1 MAHTVRPMPT
11 ETVLNLFVSSPG
23 DVQAERERVEFVVAR
38 LNAEYQGRAQ
48 IRAIRWET
56 RYYSSH
62 DTFQAQIP
70 EAAASDLVLAIFGAR
85 LGSPLPETFP
95 HMPSGEPYPSGSAYE
110 VLSAIEA
117 RQRGQ
122 GVPDIYVFRRPTAP
136 LVALDA
142 ADRDD
147 VEAQWRRLTSFFET
161 WFRNRGGQF
170 IAAFQEFATTDEF
183 AVKVEDC
190 LRQWLTRRGFP
201 PRSVSWDRG
210 KLGSPYPGLAAFDEG
225 RRRVFFGRSLVI
237 EQAIQRLREVEAP
250 ATERRS
256 PFLLLIGAS
265 GSGKSSLL
273 RAGLLPRVAQP
284 GALPEVDLWRRAIA
298 IPGLDPFLNL
308 AESLL
313 LPEALGPELARG
325 PFRNREILAKQL
337 AGDPDAASA
346 PLREALERAAAA
358 RQKEENFEA
367 PRPARLFLAI
377 DQAERLLL
385 ETPPEPRVRFAQ
397 LLAALCRH
405 RVATVVIALRSDAY
419 ARFQAVEAL
428 VALRDAGAT
437 LDLLPATA
445 SELEEMATRP
455 AALCEPPLAFEQREG
470 RSLAATLVADARG
483 GDALPLLQMTLARL
497 SAAEAARGDGVLRFD
512 DYQGLGE
519 AVTQTANE
527 ALAGLDGSARGQ
539 LPQLIAGLVLDVAAD
554 PLTGQPTAV
563 IGALDRARFE
573 AGRPE
578 RGALVEAFVGK
589 RLLTAEGDASSER
602 VRPTHESLL
611 RIWPEAVAIV
621 GEVGNLIRTRH
632 ALAPIA
638 RDWAEAPEGDKA
650 RHLEISPALL
660 EGAQRYLERFGDDAS
675 PQTRDFVAAA
685 SAVAQARRDR
695 ERQEQERRI
704 ADAQAIAAA
713 NRRIAQRTGIGL
725 VAALALAAAAGW
737 EWHEARAQRDRA
749 THAIDLATAT
759 ADKLVFDLAQKFINV
774 AGVPK
779 AVIKG
784 MLEQARS
791 LQEQLIGSGESNAK
805 LSANH
810 AAALGALARTELALG
825 DAPSALTLATQS
837 RDINATLLAGNPENP
852 AYLHNLILSD
862 RTVGDVLRQQGDLD
876 GSRSAYERAREIAD
890 AAVAK
895 GVDDIRL
902 RGDQAQV
909 RQDLGMIAETRDDL
923 PGALALFRDGLGIA
937 KSTVDSA
944 PKDESRL
951 NGLAIA
957 YRNVGDVLLKQND
970 VDGAI
975 ASFDAASAI
984 SGPLAQNNPKNTD
997 LQRDFSLSQER
1008 LGEALAARHDYAGA
1022 LKAYSDGEATAIA
1035 MASRDPA
1042 ELDWQADIS
1051 IGHAEIGD
1059 TQMAL
1064 GDFAGALASYRE
1076 AVKIDRSLTTSDPT
1090 NAIWR
1095 THYWVMLTD
1104 LGDALA
1110 KQAEPADAL
1119 QAYQDSLAF
1128 ARSILA
1134 VQPNDAQWRR
1144 NVLASGDWVGDAL
1157 EASGDRG
1164 GALAAYRDAL
1174 TIARALTADPKA
1186 SAEANNDLYAN
1197 LTKVAGELAL
1207 TGDHA
1212 GALAAYRE
1220 ALAFAKTVVAGRPND
1235 AKWRRRVLA
1244 SDDYVGDLLV
1254 AAGDAGG
1261 ALAADRD
1268 ALTIARALAGEPDAP
1283 DQARGDLFVNLEKVG
1298 GALAAG
1304 GDDAGALAADVEAE
1318 GVARALIAANPR
1330 ATATRGQ
1337 LAVLLV
1343 GVGRLQSLAGRADDA
1358 IASLREAVDLA
1369 EAVSVEDSA
1378 QPLWPRE
1385 VAAAYDGLGD
1395 ALRGKGDLPDAL
1407 DAYRRSVAADE
1418 SLPAATKSS
1427 ADLRAR
1433 EAATQ
1438 EAIGAILEGQ
1448 KSTAGALA
1456 AMRAALVLR
1465 QGLADETPNDPAQR
1479 RMQLLDQNAV
1489 GRLLFSGGDK
1499 PGALAAYQAG
1509 LALARGLAARAGADA
1524 TARANLAFSFFMV
1537 GTTMPPSS
1545 DAAAA
1550 LAEGLPVAQSLAAA
1564 APANPQ
1570 YQHLVALL
1578 GRNLGYARLT
1588 AGDNVGAFAAFRSA
1602 RDAAAAMVALNPNE
1616 ANGAAELKAN
1626 VTNIAVVANAM
1637 LLARDFKGAL
1647 AVLDKATPVAAD
1659 QNWFDLIRAACLMF
1673 LDRPDE
1679 ARALYEKHRGET
1691 TYAGKSWEQATKDGF
1706 AALRAKG
1713 LDNPLMAE
1721 IEAEMAAG
1729 K

>member
-1 MAHTVRPMPT
+1 MSD

-23 DVQAERERVEFVVAR
+23 DVQAERERVDFVIAR
-38 LNAEYQGRAQ
+38 LNAEYKGRAQ

-56 RYYSSH
+56 AYYSSH

-85 LGSPLPETFP
+85 LGSPLPESFP
-95 HMPSGEPYPSGSAYE
+95 LMPSGEAYPSGSAYE
-110 VLSAIEA
+110 VLSAMEA
-117 RQRGQ
+117 RRRGQ
-122 GVPDIYVFRRPTAP
+122 GVPDIYVFRRPRAP

-170 IAAFQEFATTDEF
+170 LAAFQEFATTDEF
-183 AVKVEDC
+183 ALKVEDC

-201 PRSVSWDRG
+201 PRSVTWDRR
-210 KLGSPYPGLAAFDEG
+210 KLGSPYPGLEAFDES

-250 ATERRS
+250 ATERGS

-298 IPGLDPFLNL
+298 VPGLDPFLNL

-325 PFRNREILAKQL
+325 PFRTREILAKQL
-337 AGDPDAASA
+337 AGDPDAALA

-385 ETPPEPRVRFAQ
+385 ETPPDPRARFAQ

-405 RVATVVIALRSDAY
+405 RVATVVMALRSDAY

-455 AALCEPPLAFEQREG
+455 AALCEPPLAFEQRDG

-512 DYQGLGE
+512 DYHGLGE

-527 ALAGLDGSARGQ
+527 ALAGLDASARGQ

-554 PLTGQPTAV
+554 PLTGQPTPV

-578 RGALVEAFVGK
+578 RQALVEAFVGK

-621 GEVGNLIRTRH
+621 AEVGNLIRTRH
-632 ALAPIA
+632 ALEPIA
-638 RDWAEAPEGDKA
+638 REWAEAPEADKT

-660 EGAQRYLERFGDDAS
+660 EGAQRYLDRFGDDA
-675 PQTRDFVAAA
+675 PLATRDFVAAA

-695 ERQEQERRI
+695 ERQEQERRV
-704 ADAQAIAAA
+704 ADAEAIAAG

-737 EWHEARAQRDRA
+737 EWRSSNIAQQEAQAQRDRA
-749 THAIDLATAT
+749 THALALATET
-759 ADKLVFDLAQKFINV
+759 SDRLVFQLADKFRNL

-779 AVIKG
+779 SVVKDI
-784 MLEQARS
+784 LDQARD
-791 LQEQLIGSGESNAK
+791 LQEQLIGSGETDAR
-805 LSANH
+805 LSAGH
-810 AAALGALARTELALG
+810 AGALAEIAVTEQALGDAPTALKLARQSRDIYSTVLAGAPDNLAYIHNLVLADQTLGTVLQQQNDFDGAQDAFQHGRSVVEAAIARGLKASSLPGDQSTMIEDLGALAR
-825 DAPSALTLATQS
+825 S
-837 RDINATLLAGNPENP
+837 RN
-852 AYLHNLILSD
+852 
-862 RTVGDVLRQQGDLD
+862 
-876 GSRSAYERAREIAD
+876 
-890 AAVAK
+890 
-895 GVDDIRL
+895 
-902 RGDQAQV
+902 
-909 RQDLGMIAETRDDL
+909 DL
-923 PGALALFRDGLGIA
+923 PGALQLFRQALTIA
-937 KSTVDSA
+937 KSVADAA
-944 PKDESRL
+944 PKDVSAL

-957 YRNVGDVLLKQND
+957 NRSVGDVLLAQND
-970 VDGAI
+970 TDGAV
-975 ASFDAASAI
+975 AAFDAASAI
-984 SGPLAQNNPKNTD
+984 AGPLARDNPDNTV
-997 LQRDFSLSQER
+997 LQRDYSLSQER
-1008 LGEALAARHDYAGA
+1008 LGETLFAKHDYSGA
-1022 LKAYSDGEATAIA
+1022 SKAFSDGEATAIA
-1035 MASRDPA
+1035 MAAKDPA

-1064 GDFAGALASYRE
+1064 QDFAGAVESYRE
-1076 AVKIDRSLTTSDPT
+1076 AVTIDRSLTTSDPT

-1095 THYWVMLTD
+1095 AHYWAVLTD

-1110 KQAEPADAL
+1110 KHAEPAGAL
-1119 QAYQDSLAF
+1119 QAYRESLAI
-1128 ARSILA
+1128 ARSA
-1134 VQPNDAQWRR
+1134 AAAQPNDARWRQ
-1144 NVLASGDWVGDAL
+1144 NGLASEDWVGDAL
-1157 EASGDRG
+1157 EASGDHA
-1164 GALAAYRDAL
+1164 GALAAYRDGL
-1174 TIARALTADPKA
+1174 TMARALAADPQP
-1186 SAEANNDLYAN
+1186 SAEANDDLYAN
-1197 LTKVAGELAL
+1197 LFKVAGQLAR
-1207 TGDHA
+1207 TGDRA

-1220 ALAFAKTVVAGRPND
+1220 ALAFAKTVVAAHPSD
-1235 AKWRRRVLA
+1235 PKWRRNVLV

-1254 AAGDAGG
+1254 AASDNDGSS
-1261 ALAADRD
+1261 AAYQD
-1268 ALTIARALAGEPDAP
+1268 ALTIARALAGQAGAS
-1283 DQARGDLFVNLEKVG
+1283 DQARNDLFVNLEKVA
-1298 GALAAG
+1298 GALSTK

-1318 GVARALIAANPR
+1318 GVARTLIATNPK

-1369 EAVSVEDSA
+1369 KAASAGDGA
-1378 QPLWPRE
+1378 QPLWARE
-1385 VAAAYDGLGD
+1385 VATAYDGLGD
-1395 ALRGKGDLPDAL
+1395 ALRAKGDLAGAL
-1407 DAYRRSVAADE
+1407 DAYRQSVAADE
-1418 SLPAATKSS
+1418 SLPAATKSA
-1427 ADLRAR
+1427 ADLRFR

-1438 EAIGAILEGQ
+1438 EAIGAVLQTQ
-1448 KSTAGALA
+1448 KDPAAALA
-1456 AMRAALVLR
+1456 AMRAALALR
-1465 QGLADETPNDPAQR
+1465 QGLAGEAPDDPEAR
-1479 RMQLLDQNAV
+1479 RNQLVDQNKV
-1489 GRLLFSGGDK
+1489 GALLIAQGDK
-1499 PGALAAYQAG
+1499 SGALAAYQAG
-1509 LALARGLAARAGADA
+1509 LTVARGLAARAGADA
-1524 TARANLAFSFFMV
+1524 KARADLAYSLFLV
-1537 GTTMPPSS
+1537 GTTAPAG
-1545 DAAAA
+1545 DAASAA
-1550 LAEGLPVAQSLAAA
+1550 LAEGLPIAQALAVG
-1564 APANPQ
+1564 APTTTRFQ
-1570 YQHLVALL
+1570 YLVVLL
-1578 GRNLGYARLT
+1578 GRNLGYARLA
-1588 AGDNVGAFAAFRSA
+1588 AGDNTGALVAYVSA
-1602 RDAAAAMVALNPNE
+1602 RDAAAALVALNPKD
-1616 ANGAAELKAN
+1616 AQAAAELKAN
-1626 VTNIAVVANAM
+1626 VSGIGLVANAM
-1637 LLARDFKGAL
+1637 LLAGDFQGAL
-1647 AVLDKATPVAAD
+1647 AALDKATPVATD

-1673 LDRPDE
+1673 QGRRDE
-1679 ARALYEKHRGET
+1679 ARALYERHRGET

-1713 LDNPLMAE
+1713 LDNTLMAE
-1721 IEAEMAAG
+1721 IEAKMAAG